1 MTGIKR
7 AGALAAVGLAL
18 GAAHAHAAELTI
30 GSDLA
35 APATEVRSDPNDL
48 IWWPGEQAGAT
59 IDVPVKGQAIIMRLK
74 GGTRQPDG
82 PSANPDYDMI
92 RFVVLRPQSD
102 GTWRTTATSV
112 PHRAP
117 VIGKGADANTISRYT
132 SEWPLCVEPGDRIG
146 LVSVGG
152 FDQRLFPNGLPYQVF
167 GQTAGAALNEFR
179 AGGMI
184 DQGKTVIRA
193 ERVPRTELLLQVVV
207 GTGDSARPA
216 CGGSAPS
223 GSDPGAGPRP
233 APAPEP
239 APTPGVARASVLK
252 PPHAPWLYD
261 GRKVKLTIRC
271 AAGADC
277 AGHAVL
283 RARGKRIARR
293 AYELDAGERK
303 PIVLRVNRAGK
314 RMAKPGRRL
323 RARVVISAGDAR
335 TSRRLTIRIPRGR

>member
-1 MTGIKR
+1 MRCIKR
-7 AGALAAVGLAL
+7 AGALATVAFAL
-18 GAAHAHAAELTI
+18 GAAHAHAAEMTI

-35 APATEVRSDPNDL
+35 APATEARSDPNDL
-48 IWWPGEQAGAT
+48 IWWPGEQAAGS
-59 IDVPVKGQAIIMRLK
+59 IDVPVKGQAIMMRLK
-74 GGTRQPDG
+74 GGTQQPLG
-82 PSANPDYDMI
+82 PSSNPDYDMI
-92 RFVVLRPQSD
+92 RFVVLRPQGD

-117 VIGKGADANTISRYT
+117 VIGKGADANTISEYT

-167 GQTAGAALNEFR
+167 GQVAGATLNEFR

-184 DQGKTVIRA
+184 DQGKTVVRA
-193 ERVPRTELLLQVVV
+193 ERVPRTELLLQIVV
-207 GTGDSARPA
+207 GTGDSARPT

-223 GSDPGAGPRP
+223 GSDPGTGPRP
-233 APAPEP
+233 APAP
-239 APTPGVARASVLK
+239 APGIPRAFVLK

-277 AGHAVL
+277 AGDVVL
-283 RARGKRIARR
+283 RARAKRIARR
-293 AYELDAGERK
+293 AYDLDAGERK

-323 RARVVISAGDAR
+323 RARAVIDAGGAE
-335 TSRRLTIRIPRGR
+335 TARRLTIRVPRGR

>member
-1 MTGIKR
+1 MWGFKR
-7 AGALAAVGLAL
+7 AGALAAAGLAL
-18 GAAHAHAAELTI
+18 GVAHAHAAEQTI

-35 APATEVRSDPNDL
+35 APATEARSDPNDVV
-48 IWWPGEQAGAT
+48 WWAGESAAGAV
-59 IDVPVKGQAIIMRLK
+59 DVPVKGQAIIMRLK
-74 GGTRQPDG
+74 GGTLQPNG
-82 PSANPDYDMI
+82 PSSNPDYDQI
-92 RFVVLRPQSD
+92 RFVVLRPQGD

-117 VIGKGADANTISRYT
+117 VIGKGGADANTISEYT

-167 GQTAGAALNEFR
+167 AQAAGATLNEFH

-193 ERVPRTELLLQVVV
+193 GRVPRTELLLQVVI
-207 GTGDSARPA
+207 GTGDSARPT
-216 CGGSAPS
+216 CGGTAPS
-223 GSDPGAGPRP
+223 GSDPGEGPRPDPTP
-233 APAPEP
+233 APAPG
-239 APTPGVARASVLK
+239 TARAFVLK

-271 AAGADC
+271 GAGADC
-277 AGHAVL
+277 SGAVVL
-283 RARGKRIARR
+283 RARGKSIARR
-293 AYELDAGERK
+293 GYDLEAGERK
-303 PIVLRVNRAGK
+303 PIVLRINKAGK

-323 RARVVISAGDAR
+323 RARALIDASGATMAR
-335 TSRRLTIRIPRGR
+335 PLTIRVPRGG